1 MKMLYPAI
9 KPFAQHTV
17 KMTDGHELYVEEV
30 GSPHGLPVLFIHGGP
45 GAGCSED
52 DRRFFDPEKYHIIL
66 FDQRGCGR
74 STPFANLENNTTQ
87 DLIHD
92 IERIR
97 QFLMIDKWI
106 VFGGSWGSTLGLLY
120 AQAHPQYVM
129 AMIMRGIFLCDKRDL
144 QWFYQEGANFIFPD
158 YWEEFIKPIPE
169 AERGDYIQAYYQ
181 RLTGND
187 EVLRM
192 HCAKQWSE
200 WEAKCA
206 TLNPCKDILERFSHP
221 HTAMSLARIEAH
233 FFKHHAFIKANQIIN
248 EMPKI
253 KDIPGIIIH
262 GRYDVI
268 CPVENAFRL
277 HQAWPESELHVIRD
291 AGHSAKEPCITDA
304 LIDATNRFAV
314 EFG

>member
-1 MKMLYPAI
+1 MKALYPAI

-17 KMTDGHELYVEEV
+17 KMPDGHELYIEEV
-30 GSPHGLPVLFIHGGP
+30 GSPHGLPVLFLHGGP

-74 STPFANLENNTTQ
+74 STPFASLENNTTQ
-87 DLIHD
+87 HLILD

-97 QFLMIDKWI
+97 QFLVIEKWMI
-106 VFGGSWGSTLGLLY
+106 FGGSWGSTLGLLY
-120 AQAHPQYVM
+120 AQAYPQRVI
-129 AMIMRGIFLCDKRDL
+129 AMILRGIFLCEKREL
-144 QWFYQEGANFIFPD
+144 HWFYQEGASFIFPD

-169 AERGDYIQAYYQ
+169 AERNNFIQAYYH
-181 RLTGND
+181 RLTGKD

-192 HCAKQWSE
+192 HCAKIWSE

-206 TLNPCKDILERFSHP
+206 TLSPNKDVLDRFTHP
-221 HTAMSLARIEAH
+221 HIAMSIARIEAH
-233 FFKHHAFIKANQIIN
+233 YFAHHAFIQPNQIIA

-253 KDIPGIIIH
+253 KHIPSMLIH
-262 GRYDVI
+262 GRYDMI
-268 CPVENAFRL
+268 CPLENALRL
-277 HQAWPESELHVIRD
+277 YQAWPESELHIIRE
-291 AGHSAKEPCITDA
+291 AGHSAKEPAITDA
-304 LIDATNRFAV
+304 LIEATNRYAV